1 MFYAA
6 NSSLYDADYRKCHV
20 SLPHIVASALYIW
33 LVMYYNSSDKDV

>member
-20 SLPHIVASALYIW
+20 SLPYIIRSALYIL
-33 LVMYYNSSDKDV
+33 LVMYYNSSDKDA